1 MAIMIPINAFLI
13 ERYSIRAICSFA
25 MGVYFVGCVLTGLG
39 LNFEFTL
46 IGRILQ
52 GTGHGILMPTCMA
65 IMLYVFPIEKRG
77 TVLGFFG
84 LLVGFAPVLGPTYSG
99 IVVDNISW
107 HFVYYGIAVLA
118 LICFLGCIF
127 MMPKTHLTEI
137 NKNKL
142 DIISLITS
150 SIGFGFV
157 LLACSEVG
165 ANGFSLF
172 ALISF
177 VVGAIIV
184 AYFFI
189 RQTKIDNPMLE
200 PSVFRSKKFSI
211 SVVITAIVQLVFM
224 GAIVM
229 FPFLIQDVLGYS
241 PTVSGLAMIPP
252 AIVMGIMQ
260 PLTGRWFDK
269 HGIR

>member
-1 MAIMIPINAFLI
+1 
-13 ERYSIRAICSFA
+13 
-25 MGVYFVGCVLTGLG
+25 
-39 LNFEFTL
+39 
-46 IGRILQ
+46 
-52 GTGHGILMPTCMA
+52 
-65 IMLYVFPIEKRG
+65 
-77 TVLGFFG
+77 
-84 LLVGFAPVLGPTYSG
+84 
-99 IVVDNISW
+99 
-107 HFVYYGIAVLA
+107 
-118 LICFLGCIF
+118 

-142 DIISLITS
+142 DIISLVTS
-150 SIGFGFV
+150 SVGFGFV

-200 PSVFRSKKFSI
+200 TSVFSSKKFSI

-252 AIVMGIMQ
+252 AIVMGVMQ
-260 PLTGRWFDK
+260 PLTGR
-269 HGIR
+269 